1 MKRRPLFIPLIAL
14 MLAALACNMPGA
26 APAAAPPETQEIG
39 GQIAEPGVEQA
50 EPVEPSPTEEIPPTD
65 TPEPPTAEP
74 SPTATATPTH
84 TPEPEG
90 CTNRIGFVADVTVP
104 DGADF
109 DPGEAFTKTWRL
121 RNDGTCTWTSS
132 HSLVF
137 SHGDAM
143 GGPAELPLP
152 AVVNPGQTVDL
163 SVDLVAPDDPGGY
176 KGFWM
181 LRDPSGVLFGL
192 GEDGDVAFW
201 VEIEVLEPDAGG
213 DGDGGGIFIITPIIP
228 VFPLYKSSGTGQN
241 LLADNCFDLDN
252 GAWIGCGDGT
262 ADFRYDPE
270 MTMSGFPPTLKLE
283 KRLVLLHGAAFAGFG
298 SGTPSSSDC
307 QALGLSTSS
316 FKIQSQTYCYRTSEG
331 HYGYWRQESGDLFS
345 VTFTWG
351 TYSLP

>member
-213 DGDGGGIFIITPIIP
+213 DGDGGGIFIITPALQI
-228 VFPLYKSSGTGQN
+228 SAT
-241 LLADNCFDLDN
+241 
-252 GAWIGCGDGT
+252 
-262 ADFRYDPE
+262 
-270 MTMSGFPPTLKLE
+270 
-283 KRLVLLHGAAFAGFG
+283 
-298 SGTPSSSDC
+298 TP
-307 QALGLSTSS
+307 
-316 FKIQSQTYCYRTSEG
+316 R
-331 HYGYWRQESGDLFS
+331 
-345 VTFTWG
+345 
-351 TYSLP
+351 